1 MAGAIKVEG
10 LREFQRA
17 CNKSQKDVKKG
28 LRTRLLKVGEVVAR
42 DAKPRFAPID
52 ATAAGR
58 FRPRVRTGMVAVEQ
72 PKRKTT
78 GMHPEFGRMQLGI
91 ALIPALEA
99 KSGEVEREFNDMLDD
114 LVHGF

>member
-1 MAGAIKVEG
+1 MAASVHVEG

-17 CNKSQKDVKKG
+17 CNKAEHDVKTG
-28 LRTRLLKVGEVVAR
+28 LRKRLLKVGEVVAR
-42 DAKPRFAPID
+42 AARPLFTPID
-52 ATAAGR
+52 ETAAAR

-72 PKRKTT
+72 PKRRTT

-99 KSGEVEREFNDMLDD
+99 KSSEVEREFNDMLDD
-114 LVHGF
+114 LVDGF